1 MRGGEKICKVVKMTQ
16 NRSIAFHGQDW
27 YMEHVIR
34 TDMLITEKLVSVN
47 ADTFIQQRKT
57 EPI

>member
-16 NRSIAFHGQDW
+16 NRSIAFLAQDW
-27 YMEHVIR
+27 YMDCVIR

-47 ADTFIQQRKT
+47 ADTLIQ
-57 EPI
+57 